1 MLPATAGSARN
12 FRRLVAD
19 EKAAFAAEHHRGRRP
34 ATWAPGEY
42 LVFDWGEIGPL
53 YVFCAVMA
61 WSRWR
66 FVSFA
71 DNLGA
76 DADDDLRSPSASST

>member
-1 MLPATAGSARN
+1 MASRAPPGTAPG
-12 FRRLVAD
+12 V
-19 EKAAFAAEHHRGRRP
+19 
-34 ATWAPGEY
+34 WAPGDV
-42 LVFDWGEIGPL
+42 LVIDWGEIGPL

-71 DNLGA
+71 DNERRD
-76 DADDDLRSPSASST
+76 DARLPRRSASSTWVVCRRSCSPTGWAV